1 MDLGFWILKSARR
14 SSELSTP
21 TNFPV
26 VLNEDSNFGMGHLH
40 SPTFL
45 DVIMAQTDVDVT
57 EGLSSLVLN
66 MDLKHHYPKGVFSH
80 PKAFKFGD
88 FQDQKTIQTEVFSCP

>member
-1 MDLGFWILKSARR
+1 MV
-14 SSELSTP
+14 P
-21 TNFPV
+21 
-26 VLNEDSNFGMGHLH
+26 NEDSNFGMGHLH

-66 MDLKHHYPKGVFSH
+66 MDLKHHYPKGVFSY